1 MQRQKLISIDLQ
13 LSFLDSYFTSRG
25 QGRGQGR
32 KQCVKMW
39 SSFEAA
45 FKPDDHPFQAQKTSL
60 PSRAHCRASTFSIDQ
75 SAPRPRSVCRRIKI
89 LPSPAFF
96 LCCNAPQKRKKEKGR
111 KRKRE
116 ERKKGKDKTQEK
128 TILTALPRLLLVHGV
143 FPSINIQP
151 SLSLNYTAF
160 F

>member
-1 MQRQKLISIDLQ
+1 MQRHKLIPIDLQ

-39 SSFEAA
+39 SSFEAV
-45 FKPDDHPFQAQKTSL
+45 FKPDDHPFQAQKTSF

-96 LCCNAPQKRKKEKGR
+96 LCCDAPQKEKRKKEGKG
-111 KRKRE
+111 K
-116 ERKKGKDKTQEK
+116 ERKEKKEK
-128 TILTALPRLLLVHGV
+128 THG
-143 FPSINIQP
+143 
-151 SLSLNYTAF
+151 T
-160 F
+160 